1 MEHNK
6 HPLEPS
12 SRRTSTTAAG
22 SSDNH
27 GNANTSHNDSINS
40 SHLDPDHAAHRSS
53 SESYH
58 PPFLVRSR
66 SQAEKERMQR
76 QLEQQKRTKS
86 PYDTLR
92 RVYERYSTSAL
103 LENKAAVAR
112 DHLANERTFL
122 AWLRTSLS
130 LVTVGVAITQLYKL
144 SPDGVHAHSGRAI
157 GATFVVLSIV
167 FLYMANARYFH
178 SQVALTKDRFP
189 ASRGAVLFGSTA
201 VLAILIAMF
210 VVIILDQKS
219 S

>member
-1 MEHNK
+1 M
-6 HPLEPS
+6 L
-12 SRRTSTTAAG
+12 TSC
-22 SSDNH
+22 
-27 GNANTSHNDSINS
+27 
-40 SHLDPDHAAHRSS
+40 
-53 SESYH
+53 SY
-58 PPFLVRSR
+58 RI
-66 SQAEKERMQR
+66 
-76 QLEQQKRTKS
+76 
-86 PYDTLR
+86 
-92 RVYERYSTSAL
+92 
-103 LENKAAVAR
+103 
-112 DHLANERTFL
+112 ANERTFL

-130 LVTVGVAITQLYKL
+130 LVTVGVGKHECLILVYYVAHFKYCHVAITQLYKL

>member
-1 MEHNK
+1 MEHDK

-22 SSDNH
+22 SSGNH
-27 GNANTSHNDSINS
+27 GNTNTSHNDSINS
-40 SHLDPDHAAHRSS
+40 SHLDPDNAAHRSS

-112 DHLANERTFL
+112 DHLGNMQIKQTQ
-122 AWLRTSLS
+122 
-130 LVTVGVAITQLYKL
+130 GVYVYIYPMRLY
-144 SPDGVHAHSGRAI
+144 
-157 GATFVVLSIV
+157 
-167 FLYMANARYFH
+167 
-178 SQVALTKDRFP
+178 
-189 ASRGAVLFGSTA
+189 
-201 VLAILIAMF
+201 
-210 VVIILDQKS
+210 
-219 S
+219 